1 MSPWKFS
8 TNYYFSYHSNGV
20 HFKSTRMIS
29 WNDRVSFF
37 LLSHH
42 KMVQN
47 VKADTKFLKEIL
59 LWLFNPKTLTGTSSK
74 MKTRWRP
81 LNRTNYCRVS
91 LGRCHKNSFV
101 FFFVIIPNT
110 FSKSCVLFGH
120 HFSGQ
125 QIETSI
131 LPRVV
136 LANEINKKYFFSNE
150 CLLVVVWKKTKS
162 LSRIIIILIPRVHFN
177 HINPPLQYADKG
189 LELEKPF

>member
-1 MSPWKFS
+1 
-8 TNYYFSYHSNGV
+8 
-20 HFKSTRMIS
+20 MIECL
-29 WNDRVSFF
+29 FF

-59 LWLFNPKTLTGTSSK
+59 LMVIWSKNVDRDKQQDENKVTTSK
-74 MKTRWRP
+74 PDELLPGFTRSVP
-81 LNRTNYCRVS
+81 LNI
-91 LGRCHKNSFV
+91 HKNS
-101 FFFVIIPNT
+101 FVIIPNT

-177 HINPPLQYADKG
+177 HINLGSNMPIKG
-189 LELEKPF
+189 

>member
-1 MSPWKFS
+1 
-8 TNYYFSYHSNGV
+8 
-20 HFKSTRMIS
+20 
-29 WNDRVSFF
+29 
-37 LLSHH
+37 
-42 KMVQN
+42 MVQN

-74 MKTRWRP
+74 DENKVTTSKPDELLPGFTRSVP
-81 LNRTNYCRVS
+81 LNI
-91 LGRCHKNSFV
+91 HKNS
-101 FFFVIIPNT
+101 FVIIPNT

-150 CLLVVVWKKTKS
+150 CLLVVV
-162 LSRIIIILIPRVHFN
+162 
-177 HINPPLQYADKG
+177 
-189 LELEKPF
+189 

>member
-1 MSPWKFS
+1 MVITKNVDRDKQQDENKVTTSKPDELLPGF
-8 TNYYFSYHSNGV
+8 
-20 HFKSTRMIS
+20 TRS
-29 WNDRVSFF
+29 V
-37 LLSHH
+37 
-42 KMVQN
+42 
-47 VKADTKFLKEIL
+47 
-59 LWLFNPKTLTGTSSK
+59 
-74 MKTRWRP
+74 P
-81 LNRTNYCRVS
+81 LNI
-91 LGRCHKNSFV
+91 HKNS
-101 FFFVIIPNT
+101 FVIIPNT

-177 HINPPLQYADKG
+177 HINLGSNMPIKG
-189 LELEKPF
+189 